1 MKIVV
6 ASGKGGTGKT
16 LIATSLA
23 LVAREL
29 GRVALLD
36 ADVEAPNAALFLNPE
51 LNQRHVV
58 ELPVPVV
65 DMARCTHCGRCGQVC
80 QYHAIASLPNT
91 TLVFGE
97 LCHGC
102 GSCMLNCPA
111 EAIHEV
117 PRTIG
122 WIEAGQA
129 KGLGAGQTLDI
140 AQGTLQV
147 GEALATPVIRALKR
161 YAVESGWEEGHPG
174 NSWLIVD
181 APPGTACPVIEALR
195 GADVA
200 LLVTEPTPF
209 GLHDLRMAVEV
220 ARDALGLP
228 VAIVLNKDGA
238 GERDGRHSIAVE
250 DYCRTECL
258 PILMR
263 ISLQREIAVSY
274 STGVPL
280 VRAMPKYRDEFLA
293 LLRILEGLAERASHA
308 KASRPEGTS

>member
-1 MKIVV
+1 MRIVV

-16 LIATSLA
+16 LVATSLA
-23 LVAREL
+23 LVAGDL

-51 LNQRHVV
+51 LDQRLVV

-65 DMARCTHCGRCGQVC
+65 DAARCTHCGRCGEVC

-91 TLVFGE
+91 TFVFGE

-111 EAIHEV
+111 EAIQEV

-140 AQGTLQV
+140 AQGALQV
-147 GEALATPVIRALKR
+147 GEALSTPVIRALKR
-161 YAVESGWEEGHPG
+161 FAVKAGWDEADSRH
-174 NSWLIVD
+174 SWLIVD

-195 GADVA
+195 DADVA

-220 ARDALGLP
+220 ARDALDLP
-228 VAIVLNKDGA
+228 VAIVLNKDGE
-238 GERDGRHSIAVE
+238 GSRDGRHSAAVE
-250 DYCRTECL
+250 DYCHAECL

-263 ISLQREIAVSY
+263 IPLRREIAVAY

-280 VRAMPKYRDEFLA
+280 VRTMPEYREEFLA
-293 LLRILEGLAERASHA
+293 LLRVLEGLAERKAQKASHVEEA
-308 KASRPEGTS
+308 P